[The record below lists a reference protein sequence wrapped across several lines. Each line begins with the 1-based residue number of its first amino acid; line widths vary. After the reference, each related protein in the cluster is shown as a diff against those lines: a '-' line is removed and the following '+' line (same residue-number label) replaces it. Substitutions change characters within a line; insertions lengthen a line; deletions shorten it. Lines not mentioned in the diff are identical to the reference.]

1 MRSNLK
7 YNRVDPWYGLR
18 FLSPF
23 LQKHRKLFGIIFVS
37 MALVAITSALSAY
50 IFKYILNDIFV
61 SKDSHALIILPL
73 VVIGLFMIRGVARF
87 LSAYLSTKIGISVA
101 NRLREV
107 MFERLIN
114 AQYAQMQK
122 ITPGD
127 INTLTIQTALN
138 IQNIIAKTLPQLII
152 SALTVMALLVMIL
165 YTDWRLSAYAIM
177 VGVLMVIP
185 VKLLGKGVKKHTS
198 NSESMV
204 SELSNRVNES
214 FNHFDLVKV
223 YNKESHEKDLFDR
236 FLSRYEKFQMKLA
249 KYQLLSSPFME
260 FFIALAIA
268 VVIYV
273 GGHYVIDGSMTAGD
287 FFAFMVAL
295 MMLYAPIKNLTQ
307 NYVVLYMLNGYVE
320 RVEQVLQL
328 PLEQSP
334 QHGSTIN
341 QIEKITFEGVSYQI
355 GDTEILHDISL
366 EIEAGDSV
374 AIVGKSGAGKSSLIS
389 LLFGLGKASSGRIAI
404 NDKAL
409 EDYAPAQWRKEIS
422 YVNQNAGIFNAT
434 IRENILYGENY
445 DKHRYQEAVAEAQC
459 DFITQMPKQDQE
471 MAGIFGN
478 RLSGGQ
484 RQRIALARAIYRQ
497 GSLFVLDEAT
507 SALDA
512 NTESLIRQSL
522 EKVIQSRTSI
532 IIAHRLSTIEK
543 CNKVIVLEAG
553 NVVSQGSYAV
563 VSQDEAFRR
572 NFMVDGIV

>member
-1 MRSNLK
+1 
-7 YNRVDPWYGLR
+7 
-18 FLSPF
+18 
-23 LQKHRKLFGIIFVS
+23 

-553 NVVSQGSYAV
+553 NVVAQGSYAV

-572 NFMVDGIV
+572 NFMVDGIR